1 MIDGRVDAGSNAV
14 LSFKRGGYF
23 KTDFD
28 LQDFIEVMTYSG
40 FWKMHQNTGKMF
52 RRNGSV
58 L

>member
-28 LQDFIEVMTYSG
+28 LQDFGSHDLFRILENASKY
-40 FWKMHQNTGKMF
+40 WKN
-52 RRNGSV
+52 V
-58 L
+58 